1 MKFEFKSLFDLQ
13 SAFPDEQSCIDHLEN
28 MIWGDVIISPFDA
41 TSKVYK
47 CKGNKYRC
55 KNTGKYF
62 NVKTGTLFDN
72 TKIELRKWFMAI
84 WLVTSHKKGISS
96 VQLSKDI
103 GVTQKTAWFMLERI
117 RKCFSSEN
125 NNSLD
130 DVVEVD
136 ETYIG
141 GKNKNRHNSKK
152 VKNAQGRSLKDK
164 SAVVG
169 MVQRQGKVNAH
180 HVPDTKTKTLTEQI
194 VKYVKETA
202 QLYTHDW
209 MGYNKVAKMYNHDFV
224 NHGISEYVQGDVYT
238 NTIEGFWAGLKRGVL
253 GIYHSWSKKYLQDY
267 VDEFVFR
274 YNTRDYSDS
283 ERFNLLISNACV
295 RTKYRELIY
304 GY

>member
-13 SAFPDEQSCIDHLEN
+13 SAFPTEQACIEHLEELR
-28 MIWGDVIISPFDA
+28 WGDVVISPFDA
-41 TSKVYK
+41 ASKVYK
-47 CKGNKYRC
+47 CKCNKYRC
-55 KNTGKYF
+55 VNTKKYF
-62 NVKTGTLFDN
+62 NVKTDTLFEN
-72 TKIELRKWFMAI
+72 TKTPLRKWFMAI
-84 WLVTSHKKGISS
+84 WMVTSHKKGISS
-96 VQLSKDI
+96 VQLAKDI
-103 GVTQKTAWFMLERI
+103 DVTQKTAWFMLERI
-117 RKCFSSEN
+117 RKCFGSEN
-125 NNSLD
+125 NNDLD

-141 GKNKNRHNSKK
+141 GKNKNRHHSKK

-180 HVPDTKTKTLTEQI
+180 HVSDTKTQTLTDEI
-194 VKYVKETA
+194 IKYVKRTA
-202 QLYTHDW
+202 QLYTDEW
-209 MGYNKVAKMYNHDFV
+209 LGYNKVADMYAHAYV
-224 NHGISEYVQGDVYT
+224 NHGAREYVNGDAYT

-253 GIYHSWSKKYLQDY
+253 GIYHSWSKKHLQDY

-283 ERFNLLISNACV
+283 QRFNLLLLNAGV
-295 RTKYRELIY
+295 RTTYKELIN

>member
-13 SAFPDEQSCIDHLEN
+13 SAFPTEQACIEHLEELR
-28 MIWGDVIISPFDA
+28 WGDVVISPFDA
-41 TSKVYK
+41 ASKVYK

-55 KNTGKYF
+55 VNTKKYF
-62 NVKTGTLFDN
+62 NVKTDTLFEN
-72 TKIELRKWFMAI
+72 TKTPLRKWFMAI
-84 WLVTSHKKGISS
+84 WMVTSHKKGISS
-96 VQLSKDI
+96 VQLAKDI
-103 GVTQKTAWFMLERI
+103 DVTQKTAWFMLERI
-117 RKCFSSEN
+117 RKCFGSEN
-125 NNSLD
+125 NNDLD

-141 GKNKNRHNSKK
+141 GKNKNRHHSKK

-180 HVPDTKTKTLTEQI
+180 HVSDTKTQTLTDEI
-194 VKYVKETA
+194 IKYVKRTA
-202 QLYTHDW
+202 QLYTDEW
-209 MGYNKVAKMYNHDFV
+209 LGYNKVADMYAHAYV
-224 NHGISEYVQGDVYT
+224 NHGAREYVNGDAYT

-253 GIYHSWSKKYLQDY
+253 GIYHSWSKKHLQDY

-283 ERFNLLISNACV
+283 QRFNLLLLNAGV
-295 RTKYRELIY
+295 RTTYKELIN

>member
-13 SAFPDEQSCIDHLEN
+13 SAFPTEQACIDHLEELR
-28 MIWGDVIISPFDA
+28 WGDVVVSPFDA

-55 KNTGKYF
+55 VNTKKYF
-62 NVKTGTLFDN
+62 NVKTDTLFEN
-72 TKIELRKWFMAI
+72 TKTPLRKWFMAI
-84 WLVTSHKKGISS
+84 WMVTSHKKGISS
-96 VQLSKDI
+96 VQLAKDI
-103 GVTQKTAWFMLERI
+103 DVTQKTAWFMLERI
-117 RKCFSSEN
+117 RKCFGSEN
-125 NNSLD
+125 NNDLD

-141 GKNKNRHNSKK
+141 GKNKNRHHSKK

-180 HVPDTKTKTLTEQI
+180 HVSDAKTQTLTDEI
-194 VKYVKETA
+194 IKYVKRTA
-202 QLYTHDW
+202 QLYTDEW
-209 MGYNKVAKMYNHDFV
+209 LGYNKVADMYAHAYV
-224 NHGISEYVQGDVYT
+224 NHGAREYVNGDAYT

-253 GIYHSWSKKYLQDY
+253 GIYHSWSKKHLQDY

-283 ERFNLLISNACV
+283 QRFNLLLLNAGV
-295 RTKYRELIY
+295 RTTYKELIN

>member
-28 MIWGDVIISPFDA
+28 MIWSDVIMSPFDA

-84 WLVTSHKKGISS
+84 WLVTSHKKGVSS

-117 RKCFSSEN
+117 RKCFGSEN
-125 NNSLD
+125 DNTLD
-130 DVVEVD
+130 NVVEVD
-136 ETYIG
+136 ETYIS
-141 GKNKNRHNSKK
+141 GKNKNHHHSKK
-152 VKNAQGRSLKDK
+152 VKHAQRRSLKDK

-169 MVQRQGKVNAH
+169 MVQGQSKVNARL
-180 HVPDTKTKTLTEQI
+180 VPDTKTKTLIEQI

-202 QLYTHDW
+202 QLYTDEW
-209 MGYNKVAKMYNHDFV
+209 LGYHKMAKIYQHDFV
-224 NHGISEYVQGDVYT
+224 NHGSSEYLQGDVYT
-238 NTIEGFWAGLKRGVL
+238 NTIEDFWAGLKRGVL
-253 GIYHSWSKKYLQDY
+253 GIDHSWSRNYIQDY
-267 VDEFVFR
+267 VDESVFR
-274 YNTRDYSDS
+274 YNTRDYLDS
-283 ERFNLLISNACV
+283 QRFNLLLSNTCV
-295 RTKYRELIY
+295 CTKYRELIY

>member
-1 MKFEFKSLFDLQ
+1 MMFEFKSLFDLQ

-180 HVPDTKTKTLTEQI
+180 HVPDTKTKR
-194 VKYVKETA
+194 K
-202 QLYTHDW
+202 QLNFTQMNGW
-209 MGYNKVAKMYNHDFV
+209 VIIKWLRCIIM
-224 NHGISEYVQGDVYT
+224 T
-238 NTIEGFWAGLKRGVL
+238 
-253 GIYHSWSKKYLQDY
+253 
-267 VDEFVFR
+267 
-274 YNTRDYSDS
+274 
-283 ERFNLLISNACV
+283 LLIM
-295 RTKYRELIY
+295 ELVSMCKVMFIPTRLKAF
-304 GY
+304 GLD

>member
-1 MKFEFKSLFDLQ
+1 MGYCIVEFYILIEKDCCFRYNKIKKQGALVMKFEFKSLFDLQ

-28 MIWGDVIISPFDA
+28 IIWGDVIISPFDA

-117 RKCFSSEN
+117 RKCFGTEN
-125 NNSLD
+125 NNRLD

-180 HVPDTKTKTLTEQI
+180 HVPDTRTKTLTEQI

-202 QLYTHDW
+202 QLYT
-209 MGYNKVAKMYNHDFV
+209 
-224 NHGISEYVQGDVYT
+224 
-238 NTIEGFWAGLKRGVL
+238 
-253 GIYHSWSKKYLQDY
+253 
-267 VDEFVFR
+267 DE
-274 YNTRDYSDS
+274 
-283 ERFNLLISNACV
+283 
-295 RTKYRELIY
+295 
-304 GY
+304 

>member
-13 SAFPDEQSCIDHLEN
+13 SAFPTEQACIDHLEELR
-28 MIWGDVIISPFDA
+28 WGDVVISPFDA

-55 KNTGKYF
+55 VNTKKYF
-62 NVKTGTLFDN
+62 NVKTDTLFEN
-72 TKIELRKWFMAI
+72 TKTPLRKWFMAI
-84 WLVTSHKKGISS
+84 WMVTSHKKGISS
-96 VQLSKDI
+96 VQLAKDI
-103 GVTQKTAWFMLERI
+103 EVTQKTAWFMLERI
-117 RKCFSSEN
+117 RKCFGSEN
-125 NNSLD
+125 NNDLD

-141 GKNKNRHNSKK
+141 GKNKNRHHSKK
-152 VKNAQGRSLKDK
+152 VKNTQGRSLKDK

-180 HVPDTKTKTLTEQI
+180 HVSDTKTQTLTDEI
-194 VKYVKETA
+194 IKYVKRTA
-202 QLYTHDW
+202 QLYTDEW
-209 MGYNKVAKMYNHDFV
+209 LGYNKVADMYAHAYV
-224 NHGISEYVQGDVYT
+224 NHGARQYVNGDTYT

-253 GIYHSWSKKYLQDY
+253 GIYHSWSKKHLQDY

-283 ERFNLLISNACV
+283 QRFNLLLLNAGV
-295 RTKYRELIY
+295 RTTYKELINDY
-304 GY
+304 

>member
-1 MKFEFKSLFDLQ
+1 M
-13 SAFPDEQSCIDHLEN
+13 
-28 MIWGDVIISPFDA
+28 
-41 TSKVYK
+41 
-47 CKGNKYRC
+47 
-55 KNTGKYF
+55 
-62 NVKTGTLFDN
+62 
-72 TKIELRKWFMAI
+72 
-84 WLVTSHKKGISS
+84 
-96 VQLSKDI
+96 
-103 GVTQKTAWFMLERI
+103 
-117 RKCFSSEN
+117 
-125 NNSLD
+125 
-130 DVVEVD
+130 
-136 ETYIG
+136 
-141 GKNKNRHNSKK
+141 
-152 VKNAQGRSLKDK
+152 KDK

-202 QLYTHDW
+202 QLYTDEW
-209 MGYNKVAKMYNHDFV
+209 LGYNKVAKMYNHDFV

-238 NTIEGFWAGLKRGVL
+238 NTIEGFWAVLKRGVL

-283 ERFNLLISNACV
+283 ERFNLLISNVCV